1 MGQEVVDVSFKC
13 ECSSSEEMVDRTTK
27 LIALKRFLIFLP
39 VDTPTNAFGIIVA
52 TSNRFISMKKKTW

>member
-1 MGQEVVDVSFKC
+1 
-13 ECSSSEEMVDRTTK
+13 MVDRTTK